1 MLDRR
6 RLDQGAHRAGKVLV
20 ALGAAP
26 AHAGDGGG
34 HQLDAEQVGHRLG
47 QPVLGQKLIV
57 QQVDHHR
64 DDPRPVLHR
73 RRDVGGEGRPRP
85 LATVAAAAG
94 MRPVFGDQQR
104 LWLGQ
109 IEHLAHAVADGRRRR
124 QRRTAARTGVRIM
137 VDGGVRFGHL
147 PQRLALMPFLP
158 AGGLA

>member
-73 RRDVGGEGRPRP
+73 RRDAGGKGRPRP

-109 IEHLAHAVADGRRRR
+109 IEHLADAVADRRR